1 MSLTMNTFIHDSIN
15 RMMNTYTMDLIRL
28 FADKHHFNAN
38 EAYDAFINSLRNNN
52 LSLSKTESN
61 TEPALSE
68 PALSEPAVVYT
79 EKSANKGRPKKV
91 KESIIENDE
100 DYEELENVNTDIK
113 QLMESD
119 EEEEEEKEEEEEE
132 EEEVFQSEELIEY
145 TAAADKETP
154 HAHIEKE
161 EDKKAS
167 LDKEEKAAALKR
179 DKEEKAEALKKEKEE
194 KKTSEKKTSEKKK
207 TTKKNEKKEDKTTE
221 DKTTEERKET
231 TEKNVVITTQDNVDL
246 TEEEYEDEDEDP
258 FPVKNFTYKGKE
270 YLKGCGTNVIY
281 DKDTQDVI
289 GEWEEKTN
297 TIYFIM

>member
-38 EAYDAFINSLRNNN
+38 EAYDAFLNSLRNNN

-61 TEPALSE
+61 TEPAI
-68 PALSEPAVVYT
+68 SEPAVVDT

-91 KESIIENDE
+91 KESIIENHE
-100 DYEELENVNTDIK
+100 DEELENVNTVIK

-119 EEEEEEKEEEEEE
+119 DDDEEEEEE

-167 LDKEEKAAALKR
+167 LDKEEKAAALK
-179 DKEEKAEALKKEKEE
+179 KEKE
-194 KKTSEKKTSEKKK
+194 EKKTSEKKK
-207 TTKKNEKKEDKTTE
+207 TTKKNEKTEDKTTE
-221 DKTTEERKET
+221 YKTTEERKET

-246 TEEEYEDEDEDP
+246 TEEEYEDEDP
-258 FPVKNFTYKGKE
+258 FPVKNFTYKGKV